1 MKRKC
6 ILFVVIVAI
15 LLCFSSC
22 GTKYKYDA
30 DEVVG
35 LTSIQIVEKYG
46 NFDRSPG
53 YPNED
58 GLYCNVRCGY
68 LITPASKGCS
78 GSPYPEYFM
87 IYFDENGVAT
97 LARYEQTV

>member
-46 NFDRSPG
+46 NFDRKQG

-58 GLYCNVRCGY
+58 GLYCNCACGY
-68 LITPASKGCS
+68 LIKPKKVGYFGTTP
-78 GSPYPEYFM
+78 PEYFM
-87 IYFDENGVAT
+87 IFFDETGVAKHC
-97 LARYEQTV
+97 RYEKVV

>member
-22 GTKYKYDA
+22 GTKY
-30 DEVVG
+30 DEKEIIG
-35 LTSIQIVEKYG
+35 LTSIEVVEKYG
-46 NFDRSPG
+46 NFDRKHG

-58 GLYCNVRCGY
+58 GLYCNCACGY
-68 LITPASKGCS
+68 LIKPKKVGYLGTTP
-78 GSPYPEYFM
+78 PEYFM